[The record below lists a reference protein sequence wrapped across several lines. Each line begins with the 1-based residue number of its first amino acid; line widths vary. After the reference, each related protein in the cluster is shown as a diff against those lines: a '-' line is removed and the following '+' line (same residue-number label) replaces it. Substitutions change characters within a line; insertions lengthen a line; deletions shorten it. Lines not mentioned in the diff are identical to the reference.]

1 MPNFFYILPL
11 LSFVFF
17 FPFYLQLSND
27 LDCILSLIY
36 AFLTLLDNHFFSQI
50 TSFTIHFIIL
60 LYNLLTIITI
70 IFYIFKITI
79 DFHLISWNN
88 LVPLTSNDHLVPI
101 LVLISF
107 TAWRRNLPLP
117 SDKFCRIFPSFLYCG
132 FGATIFLIIKFFF
145 LQSNRFY
152 FSHLKII
159 FCIFMTL
166 DSNDFDCF
174 IDIVI
179 SCNPW

>member
-1 MPNFFYILPL
+1 MTNFFNILPL

-36 AFLTLLDNHFFSQI
+36 AFLTNLDNNFFSQI
-50 TSFTIHFIIL
+50 TSFTIHFINFAIIL
-60 LYNLLTIITI
+60 FNLLTIITI
-70 IFYIFKITI
+70 IFYIFKIT
-79 DFHLISWNN
+79 
-88 LVPLTSNDHLVPI
+88 PLTSNDHLVPI

-166 DSNDFDCF
+166 DSNDFNCF

>member
-1 MPNFFYILPL
+1 MTNFFNILPL

-36 AFLTLLDNHFFSQI
+36 AFLTILDNNLFSQI

-88 LVPLTSNDHLVPI
+88 LVPI

-117 SDKFCRIFPSFLYCG
+117 SDRFCRIFPSFLYCG
-132 FGATIFLIIKFFF
+132 FEATIFLIIKFFF

-152 FSHLKII
+152 FWHLKII
-159 FCIFMTL
+159 FCIFLTL
-166 DSNDFDCF
+166 NSNDFNCF